1 MSKVFSQS
9 DVASHSKSD
18 DIWII
23 INNDVFD
30 VTKFQD
36 THPGGK
42 KGMKAFPYFLKSDK
56 TPANPILLR
65 VVMQTFGGKHATKK
79 FQKYHRDAILNK
91 YREELQIGSVEVETK
106 PKSSS
111 LFSFMRKS

>member
-9 DVASHSKSD
+9 DVAAHSKSD

-42 KGMKAFPYFLKSDK
+42 K
-56 TPANPILLR
+56 
-65 VVMQTFGGKHATKK
+65 VMQGVGGKDATKK

-91 YREELQIGSVEVETK
+91 YREELQIGSVKVETK

>member
-9 DVASHSKSD
+9 DVASHNKAD

-36 THPGGK
+36 MHPGGK
-42 KGMKAFPYFLKSDK
+42 KGMMAFLYS
-56 TPANPILLR
+56 
-65 VVMQTFGGKHATKK
+65 
-79 FQKYHRDAILNK
+79 
-91 YREELQIGSVEVETK
+91 
-106 PKSSS
+106 
-111 LFSFMRKS
+111 

>member
-1 MSKVFSQS
+1 MFILYLIFVPRLKSCTYTTAYPCIRKYPLTHQKKARQSIMSKVFSQS
-9 DVASHSKSD
+9 DVASHSKPN

-42 KGMKAFPYFLKSDK
+42 KGMKAS
-56 TPANPILLR
+56 
-65 VVMQTFGGKHATKK
+65 
-79 FQKYHRDAILNK
+79 
-91 YREELQIGSVEVETK
+91 EVGQNVC
-106 PKSSS
+106 
-111 LFSFMRKS
+111 

>member
-9 DVASHSKSD
+9 DVASHNKAD

-42 KGMKAFPYFLKSDK
+42 K
-56 TPANPILLR
+56 
-65 VVMQTFGGKHATKK
+65 VMQTVSGKDATKK

-91 YREELQIGSVEVETK
+91 HREELQIGSLEVVETK

-111 LFSFMRKS
+111 LFSFLKKS